1 MRGPMDAD
9 ITALLSRLA
18 DGDHRAVDALTR
30 AVYPLVR
37 SIAQAQLKRSGAS
50 PTLRATELA
59 HEALIRLSEQT
70 RVEWR
75 NRSHYLAIVA
85 TVIRRVLVD
94 HIRRRDAEK
103 RGAMFRFLSIDDIT
117 GEAAPAPAPDH
128 DWLLIDRA
136 LDDLAA
142 IDERQAR
149 LVELR
154 FFMGMT
160 IEEAAEALDCSV
172 PTMTRTWRF
181 ARAWLASRLD
191 ALRAA

>member
-1 MRGPMDAD
+1 MDAD
-9 ITALLSRLA
+9 ITALLSRWN
-18 DGDHRAVDALTR
+18 DGDAKAADALAR

-37 SIAQAQLKRSGAS
+37 LIAQAQLNRSGS
-50 PTLRATELA
+50 TPTLRATELA
-59 HEALIRLSEQT
+59 HEALIRLSQQT

-85 TVIRRVLVD
+85 TVIRRVLID

-117 GEAAPAPAPDH
+117 DQAVPATGRDD

-142 IDERQAR
+142 IDQRQAR

-160 IEEAAEALDCSV
+160 IEEAAQALDCSV
-172 PTMTRTWRF
+172 PTTTRTWRF

-191 ALRAA
+191 ALRVA

>member
-1 MRGPMDAD
+1 MHGPMDTE
-9 ITALLSRLA
+9 ITALLSRSA
-18 DGDHRAVDALTR
+18 DGDAGAAEALAR

-37 SIAQAQLKRSGAS
+37 AIAQAQLNRSGAT

-75 NRSHYLAIVA
+75 SRSHYLAIVA
-85 TVIRRVLVD
+85 TVIRRVLID

-103 RGAMFRFLSIDDIT
+103 RGGMFRFLSIDDIT
-117 GEAAPAPAPDH
+117 DQAGPAPPPDD

-142 IDERQAR
+142 IDARQAR

-160 IEEAAEALDCSV
+160 IEEAADALECSV
-172 PTMTRTWRF
+172 PTMTRSWRF

>member
-1 MRGPMDAD
+1 VQDSKDAD
-9 ITALLSRLA
+9 ITALLSRWA
-18 DGDHRAVDALTR
+18 DGDRRASDELTR

-37 SIAQAQLKRSGAS
+37 SIAQAQLNRSGAT

-85 TVIRRVLVD
+85 TVIRRVLID
-94 HIRRRDAEK
+94 HVRRRDAEK

-117 GEAAPAPAPDH
+117 DQAGSQAIPDE
-128 DWLLIDRA
+128 DWVLIDRA

-142 IDERQAR
+142 IDQRQAR

-160 IEEAAEALDCSV
+160 IEEAAAALDCSV
-172 PTMTRTWRF
+172 PTMTRSWRF